1 MDLRADHASDGRI
14 GGLDKMIQQPV
25 AIMAVLLGAI
35 YFSIWITGRFPWAE
49 RLSTVLWII
58 FTGALVSN
66 LGLVPTD
73 APIYGSI
80 VGFTVPFAVCV
91 ILFTVRLG
99 DVRDAGT
106 PVLVA
111 FFLACVG
118 TALGVVLASLSME
131 PLLGQILGDDSWKLA
146 GPYTGTF
153 IGGSLN
159 FFALWTG
166 LEIGNPDLLAA
177 ANAVDN
183 LTLFPLYALWMV
195 IPAWLIGKY
204 APAPQWTVE
213 EKGVGGSEE
222 QTKEKPPLDPGQVAA
237 LAFLAVLVMAV
248 SEWLKISVV
257 DRFAPAVPTIL
268 IVTTLALILAQVG
281 PIRRLKGAWEIGDL
295 AFYLFFAAVGAMINF
310 YQAVVLSPAL
320 FLFVAIIMGVHFVTV
335 YGVGRFFKMDVS
347 VLTIASV
354 AAKTGLS
361 MVVPI
366 AETKGWRHLVLPG
379 IIVAMLGYALGNY
392 AGWGVATAIRIIL
405 GG

>member
-1 MDLRADHASDGRI
+1 
-14 GGLDKMIQQPV
+14 MIRQPL
-25 AIMAVLLGAI
+25 AIVAVLLGAI
-35 YFSIWITGRFPWAE
+35 YFSIWITNRFRWAE

-58 FTGALVSN
+58 FTGALASN

-80 VGFTVPFAVCV
+80 VGFAVPFAVCV
-91 ILFTVRLG
+91 ILFTVRLA

-106 PVLVA
+106 PILVA
-111 FFLACVG
+111 FALASLG
-118 TALGVVLASLSME
+118 TVLGVVVGSLTLE
-131 PLLGQILGDDSWKLA
+131 PLLGAILGQDSWKLA
-146 GPYTGTF
+146 GPYTGTY

-183 LTLFPLYALWMV
+183 LTLFPLYALWML
-195 IPAWLIGKY
+195 IPSWLIGKY
-204 APAPQWTVE
+204 RPAPRWKVDRRAENEGTS
-213 EKGVGGSEE
+213 GI
-222 QTKEKPPLDPGQVAA
+222 KENPPLDPAQVAA

-248 SEWLKISVV
+248 SEWLKFSLV
-257 DRFAPAVPTIL
+257 DRFAPSVPTIL

-295 AFYLFFAAVGAMINF
+295 AFFLFFAAVGAMINF
-310 YQAVVLSPAL
+310 YQAVVLSPVL
-320 FLFVAIIMGVHFVTV
+320 FLYVAIIMAVHFGTV
-335 YGVGRFFKMDVS
+335 YGLGRLFKMDVS
-347 VLTIASV
+347 VLTMASV
-354 AAKTGLS
+354 ATKTGPS

-379 IIVAMLGYALGNY
+379 IVVGMLGYALGNY
-392 AGWGVATAIRIIL
+392 VGWGVATAIRVML